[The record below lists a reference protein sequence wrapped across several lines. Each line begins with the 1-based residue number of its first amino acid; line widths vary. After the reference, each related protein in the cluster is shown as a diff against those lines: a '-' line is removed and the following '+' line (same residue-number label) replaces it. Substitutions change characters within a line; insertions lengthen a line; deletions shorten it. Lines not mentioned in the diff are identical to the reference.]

1 MAANPLD
8 GTAELLSELDSK
20 IFSVFLFFIFNQFR
34 LCFFY
39 IKTRIIF
46 K

>member
-20 IFSVFLFFIFNQFR
+20 IFSVFLFFIFNNFVCASFI
-34 LCFFY
+34 L
-39 IKTRIIF
+39 KHV
-46 K
+46 